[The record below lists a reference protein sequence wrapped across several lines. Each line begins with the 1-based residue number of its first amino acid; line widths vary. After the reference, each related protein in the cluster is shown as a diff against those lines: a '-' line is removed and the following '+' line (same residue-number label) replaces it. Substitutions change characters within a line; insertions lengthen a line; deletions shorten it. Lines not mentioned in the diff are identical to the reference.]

1 MCGRTPLSR
10 HSLAKPRALLVS
22 QAGGAMSVWVGGEGA
37 SLELSILD
45 LVIANCSAVNQARFA
60 VRARYRFVWDEAA
73 RFATSM
79 IPV

>member
-1 MCGRTPLSR
+1 MCHRTPLAR

-22 QAGGAMSVWVGGEGA
+22 QLGTMSVLAKGEGA
-37 SLELSILD
+37 SVELSILNS
-45 LVIANCSAVNQARFA
+45 VIANCSVVGQGRFA
-60 VRARYRFVWDEAA
+60 VRARYRFVWDETA